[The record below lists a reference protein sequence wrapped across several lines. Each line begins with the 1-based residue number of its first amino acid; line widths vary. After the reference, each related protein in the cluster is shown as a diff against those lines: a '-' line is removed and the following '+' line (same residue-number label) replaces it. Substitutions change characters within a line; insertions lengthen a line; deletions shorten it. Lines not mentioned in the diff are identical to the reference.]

1 MAVKYGF
8 IGCGAIAQRRHL
20 PECAANTHSVVA
32 ALADPMAERV
42 GDLSQKYGAKAF
54 PDYKEMLAKADIDA
68 VVVAGPNG
76 LHAEQS
82 IAVTMSSL

>member
-1 MAVKYGF
+1 MPVKYGF

-20 PECAANTHSVVA
+20 PECAANSHSVVA
-32 ALADPMAERV
+32 ALADPMADRAAT
-42 GDLSQKYGAKAF
+42 LAKQYGAKVYT
-54 PDYKEMLAKADIDA
+54 DYKEMLAKADIDA

-82 IAVTMSSL
+82 IAAQRR